1 MPVTNLFTDAF
12 KSKSSSGEKAHRVRV
27 KVEEN
32 PSGGFRNI
40 LALGLVSFFTDAS
53 SEMCFG
59 LLPSFILSELGG
71 TVGVLGLIE
80 GLAESLS
87 YILRVIS
94 GALSDRFRR
103 RKPLVF
109 AGYCLS
115 AVVKPF
121 FAAAQS
127 WVDVL
132 AVRLGDRVGKGV
144 RTAPRDALLSE
155 SIGEKRIGAAFG
167 LHRTLDQLGAIVG
180 PILASGLIVFFS
192 LSIREVFL
200 FSLIPGLAAVAVLA
214 TFVREVAG
222 QPVKRRF
229 LSDLGRVLKGRFP
242 LLLVVVGVFSAGAFN
257 FSFILVKAGEL
268 GVTEALLPLVYG
280 VINIAH
286 TLSAIPAGLLSDRFG
301 REKVLVAGYGVF
313 LTSTLMLL
321 LHGSP
326 LYGFLIAFVY
336 GVYVGVIETIQRA
349 VVPSYVPGELRG
361 TGYGLY
367 YLVAGSSFLIANTLV
382 GFLWER
388 IGIEA
393 VTAYSTA
400 TTVSAIVGMTFLAR
414 RSRS

>member
-1 MPVTNLFTDAF
+1 MVRQDR
-12 KSKSSSGEKAHRVRV
+12 GER
-27 KVEEN
+27 
-32 PSGGFRNI
+32 SGGFRNV

-59 LLPSFILSELGG
+59 LLPSFILSEVGG

-87 YILRVIS
+87 YILRVFS
-94 GALSDRFRR
+94 GVLSDRFRS
-103 RKPLVF
+103 RKPLVCV
-109 AGYCLS
+109 GYGLS
-115 AVVKPF
+115 TVVKPL
-121 FAAAQS
+121 FAAAHS

-132 AVRLGDRVGKGV
+132 AVRLGDRMGKGV

-180 PILASGLIVFFS
+180 PVLASGLIAFFS
-192 LSIREVFL
+192 LSAREVFL
-200 FSLIPGLAAVAVLA
+200 FSLIPGLAAIAVLV
-214 TFVREVAG
+214 TFVREVSSK
-222 QPVKRRF
+222 PVKRKL
-229 LSDLGRVLKGRFP
+229 LSDLGSVLKGRFL

-268 GVTEALLPLVYG
+268 GVTGALLPLVYG
-280 VINIAH
+280 VINLGH

-301 REKVLVAGYGVF
+301 REKVLAAGYGVF
-313 LTSTLMLL
+313 LASTLMLL
-321 LHGSP
+321 LYGSP

-349 VVPSYVPGELRG
+349 LVPSYVPRELRG

-367 YLVAGSSFLIANTLV
+367 YLVAGFSFLMANTLV

-388 IGIEA
+388 IGVEA
-393 VTAYSTA
+393 AVVYSTVTAT
-400 TTVSAIVGMTFLAR
+400 SAIIGMVSLAV
-414 RSRS
+414 RSRA